1 MPWTFSHP
9 AAVLPLKCLCP
20 RYLSFSGL
28 LVGSLVPDF
37 GYYIGNFGVAR
48 LGHTILGGV
57 YVCLPAGLV
66 LLILLALLRDP
77 LLFLLPRRHRDVVGH
92 VLGASP
98 RLTLRTLVIL
108 SASIVIGA
116 WTHIAWDAFTH
127 DGRWGQAR
135 LPWLDDT
142 AWTIGGV
149 DIPVHA
155 VLQHASTLFGA
166 LVLVLGYRRLL
177 RRFDTAHRP
186 ADTDMLG
193 DRHRWNLILT
203 LVFAAASIAV
213 VMAGIAAHGATFW
226 DAVHRFAFA
235 AAIHG
240 TVAFVLLYT
249 VTALVIYGQMGRR
262 VL

>member
-9 AAVLPLKCLCP
+9 AAVLPLERFCP
-20 RYLSFSGL
+20 RYLSFPGL
-28 LVGSLVPDF
+28 IVGSLMPDF
-37 GYYIGNFGVAR
+37 GYYIGNFPLARIAHTVA
-48 LGHTILGGV
+48 GSV
-57 YVCLPAGLV
+57 FVCLPMGLV
-66 LLILLALLRDP
+66 LLFLLARLRDP

-135 LPWLDDT
+135 LPWLGDT
-142 AWTIGGV
+142 AWTLGGV
-149 DIPVHA
+149 DIPVYA

-166 LVLVLGYRRLL
+166 LMLVLGYRRLL
-177 RRFDTAHRP
+177 RRFDGVRRP
-186 ADTDMLG
+186 DDADMLG
-193 DRHRWNLILT
+193 DRHRGNLILT

-213 VMAGIAAHGATFW
+213 VMAGIAAHGATSW

-240 TVAFVLLYT
+240 TVAFVLLYA
-249 VTALVIYGQMGRR
+249 VTALMIYGQMGRR